1 MPRVLGKEAAQQALV
16 QALVQCKDVK
26 DDAEANLFENIVA
39 NRIVKRLIN
48 IDTELLAAGKPSS
61 GFTALLQA
69 ELKGSWGEL
78 ALTWASVVV
87 LALLENPEVQAAVK
101 KELDPL
107 ITKGTLEKSTIAA
120 ALLLAKKM
128 RELRKEPVPEAGTAS
143 QNRKNNNSLKRV
155 SRSFTKIEID
165 GATCF
170 WTEASGRRRR
180 QALKEEQAH
189 PPEADHDAAQDCP
202 SPAKVDNT
210 NVRLQTS
217 PQPSGRGGAAA
228 SREASHTGRQAT
240 QLCAPAQLYA
250 NKGSTGEHAR
260 KVARK
265 AIHASSSSSSSSSSS
280 RDPCSF
286 QDAAHPRLA
295 SNPPSHAQHKEAR
308 GEGDLAIKKAEG
320 QKKL

>member
-143 QNRKNNNSLKRV
+143 QSEK
-155 SRSFTKIEID
+155 
-165 GATCF
+165 
-170 WTEASGRRRR
+170 
-180 QALKEEQAH
+180 
-189 PPEADHDAAQDCP
+189 
-202 SPAKVDNT
+202 
-210 NVRLQTS
+210 
-217 PQPSGRGGAAA
+217 
-228 SREASHTGRQAT
+228 
-240 QLCAPAQLYA
+240 
-250 NKGSTGEHAR
+250 
-260 KVARK
+260 
-265 AIHASSSSSSSSSSS
+265 
-280 RDPCSF
+280 
-286 QDAAHPRLA
+286 
-295 SNPPSHAQHKEAR
+295 
-308 GEGDLAIKKAEG
+308 
-320 QKKL
+320 